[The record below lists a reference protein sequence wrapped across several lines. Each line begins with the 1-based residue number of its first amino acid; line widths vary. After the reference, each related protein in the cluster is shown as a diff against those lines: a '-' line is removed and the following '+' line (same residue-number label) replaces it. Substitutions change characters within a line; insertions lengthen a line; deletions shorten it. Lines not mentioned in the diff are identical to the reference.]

1 LSHLA
6 LIHRAVAALRDKD
19 VSMSAMSNSNW
30 SRRSLFRAAAGMT
43 AAGTLAAC
51 GSNNGRGGSG
61 GSGTTLTQYFHAYGE
76 EGTEQAIKR
85 YAKAYKDA
93 NVVTQWITS
102 NDFENKLF
110 TTLLTKNAPDVFEFH
125 PQIQMVKSG
134 QVADLTDIIE
144 PVKDD
149 FNPADIASH
158 TVDGK
163 IYGVRMIDDPQFF
176 FYRPSLLEKA
186 GVKVPETLDELI
198 EAAAKLTTGKVKGLF
213 LGNDLHAVINPMIW
227 SAGADTLDAKNQI
240 AYHTPGV
247 VEGLKKMRTLFASG
261 DLLLDAPADFWDPS
275 ALNQGLCA
283 IQFCGMWAMPQ
294 FQKTLGDD
302 IGIFPFP
309 KVTDAGKPSVYN
321 GGWSMFVN
329 AKGDNVEAAK
339 EYVKWLWIDQKQYQE
354 DWATSYGFHIPP
366 RTSIAQSASK
376 LKSGLP
382 SEGVKLF
389 NEFGHFDNIGWTQAM
404 ITAMED
410 VFADCVRKGGDP
422 EKALDKADT
431 SVTRELK
438 KLFG

>member
-1 LSHLA
+1 MA
-6 LIHRAVAALRDKD
+6 
-19 VSMSAMSNSNW
+19 
-30 SRRSLFRAAAGMT
+30 

-51 GSNNGRGGSG
+51 GGNNGRSG
-61 GSGTTLTQYFHAYGE
+61 GSGSGKNLTQMFHAYGE
-76 EGTEQAIKR
+76 AGTEQAIKR
-85 YAKAYKDA
+85 YAKAYTEA
-93 NVVTQWITS
+93 NVSTQWITS
-102 NDFENKLF
+102 SDFESKLF
-110 TTLLTKNAPDVFEFH
+110 ATLLTKQAPDLFEFH

-134 QVADLTDIIE
+134 QVADLTDIID
-144 PVKDD
+144 PVKAD

-198 EAAAKLTTGKVKGLF
+198 EAAAKLTTGKVKGLYI
-213 LGNDLHAVINPMIW
+213 GNDLHAVINPMIW
-227 SAGADTLDAKNQI
+227 SAGADTLDAQNQI

-247 VEGLKKMRTLFASG
+247 IEGIKKMRKLFTSG
-261 DLLLDAPADFWDPS
+261 DLLLDAPTDYWDPS

-302 IGIFPFP
+302 IGVFPFP
-309 KVTDAGKPSVYN
+309 KTIDSGKQSVYN

-329 AKGDNVEAAK
+329 AKGANVEAAK
-339 EYVKWLWIDQKQYQE
+339 AYVKWLWIDQKKDQE

-366 RTSIAQSASK
+366 RASIAAGATK

-382 SEGVKLF
+382 AEGVKLF

-404 ITAMED
+404 ITALED
-410 VFADCVRKGGDP
+410 VFANSVRKGGDP
-422 EKALDKADT
+422 EASLDRADT
-431 SVTRELK
+431 AVNRELK